1 MRESQMKKIIATAVA
16 AAFAAPVMAA
26 DVTLSGTVE
35 FNMNDVN
42 GTTTSATDSAFKV
55 AASTET
61 ANGIGVSGQINVEV
75 FGDEEDGTID
85 ANGGDALTLTG
96 PFGTLDLGDTSSAAD
111 KYDDKS
117 DWGKLNG
124 TSTLAGDAA
133 IGWTLPATIENLSVY
148 VSHAAD
154 GGEGDKHTGVAFQY
168 KAGPVTVAYAKNEEE
183 AAESNL
189 TYAGAS
195 ATFQGLTVA
204 IESMQD
210 EAGGSSAKI
219 DEDVIGVKYGMG
231 DVTLFA
237 TSYEKKVAGTL
248 TSDVSAYG
256 LHYNLG
262 GGVTFFVEGSQDD
275 KNSAA
280 DSTGA
285 GIEMAF

>member
-1 MRESQMKKIIATAVA
+1 
-16 AAFAAPVMAA
+16 MAA

-61 ANGIGVSGQINVEV
+61 ANGIGVSGSINVEV
-75 FGDEEDGTID
+75 YGDETDGTID

-96 PFGTLDLGDTSSAAD
+96 PFGKLDLGDTSSAAD

-117 DWGKLNG
+117 DWSLLNG
-124 TSTLAGDAA
+124 TATAAGDAA

-154 GGEGDKHTGVAFQY
+154 SGEGDKHTGVALQY
-168 KAGPVTVAYAKNEEE
+168 TAGPMTVAYAKNEEE
-183 AAESNL
+183 ASESNL

-195 ATFQGLTVA
+195 ASFEGLTVA

-210 EAGGSSAKI
+210 EAGSAAAKI

-231 DVTLFA
+231 DVTVFA

-256 LHYNLG
+256 LHYDLG

>member
-1 MRESQMKKIIATAVA
+1 MKKIIATAVA
-16 AAFAAPVMAA
+16 AAFVAPVYAA
-26 DVTLSGTVE
+26 DVTISGTVE
-35 FNMNDVN
+35 ANMNDVN

-61 ANGIGVSGQINVEV
+61 ANGITVSGSINVEV
-75 FGDEEDGTID
+75 YGDETDGTID
-85 ANGGDALTLTG
+85 ANGGDALTLSG
-96 PFGTLDLGDTSSAAD
+96 PFGKLDWGDTSSAAD
-111 KYDDKS
+111 KFDDRS
-117 DWGKLNG
+117 DWSKLNG
-124 TSTLAGDAA
+124 TATSAGDAA
-133 IGWTLPATIENLSVY
+133 LGWTLPTLVEGVTVY

-154 GGEGDKHTGVAFQY
+154 AGEGDKHTGVGIQY

-189 TYAGAS
+189 TYAGAT
-195 ATFQGLTVA
+195 ATFSGLTVTL
-204 IESMQD
+204 ESMQD
-210 EAGGSSAKI
+210 EAGGSSSKI

-231 DVTLFA
+231 DVTVFA

-256 LHYNLG
+256 LHYDLG
-262 GGVTFFVEGSQDD
+262 GGVTFFVEASQDD
-275 KNSAA
+275 KNDAA